1 MLLHLNLN
9 VFDFIV
15 IDLPWMI
22 QSNTITRGVDLGYEL
37 MNFEDIVSWILHNYK
52 KMFIY
57 LFMWIFSFT
66 LQAVSSMV

>member
-1 MLLHLNLN
+1 MPILLHLNLN

-37 MNFEDIVSWILHNYK
+37 MNIEDIVSLILHNYR
-52 KMFIY
+52 KMFI
-57 LFMWIFSFT
+57 
-66 LQAVSSMV
+66 